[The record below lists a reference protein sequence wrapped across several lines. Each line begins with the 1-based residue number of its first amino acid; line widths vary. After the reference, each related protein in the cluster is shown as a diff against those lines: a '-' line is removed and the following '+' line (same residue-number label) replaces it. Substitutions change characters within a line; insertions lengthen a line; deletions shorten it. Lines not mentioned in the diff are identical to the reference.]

1 MLANCLLAALA
12 AAAAAAAAAVQCLQ
26 CSQHL
31 PLSFAHFLHD
41 STNICAA
48 FSLVFPLADMICFPL
63 PLLPLPLSLSLL
75 CCSLKPL
82 KRLFVQAGR
91 GRARVRCAINY
102 SKIIYFAFMYAQI
115 YAASFLPPPPPTHA
129 AMQASVSLTTYPSS
143 RTKSA
148 ELLQCNWLV
157 SLSFRS
163 TLTAKYLSFSREI
176 FL

>member
-1 MLANCLLAALA
+1 M
-12 AAAAAAAAAVQCLQ
+12 
-26 CSQHL
+26 
-31 PLSFAHFLHD
+31 
-41 STNICAA
+41 
-48 FSLVFPLADMICFPL
+48 
-63 PLLPLPLSLSLL
+63 
-75 CCSLKPL
+75 
-82 KRLFVQAGR
+82 
-91 GRARVRCAINY
+91 RCAINY

-157 SLSFRS
+157 SLSFHS
-163 TLTAKYLSFSREI
+163 ILTAKYLSLTIEI

>member
-1 MLANCLLAALA
+1 MFTMFTAFAFVICPFSARQHKHLCGIFTCISTRWYDLFSAA
-12 AAAAAAAAAVQCLQ
+12 
-26 CSQHL
+26 
-31 PLSFAHFLHD
+31 PPPTLSSSLH
-41 STNICAA
+41 
-48 FSLVFPLADMICFPL
+48 
-63 PLLPLPLSLSLL
+63 LSLSLL

-157 SLSFRS
+157 SLSFHS
-163 TLTAKYLSFSREI
+163 ILTAKYLSFSGEI
-176 FL
+176 FLRNIAGIFNKGIYI